1 MITAAVAFAAAAQTA
16 AENKTMIKIMMAVAA
31 FALVAGNAQAFDV
44 TKVSYPGATLEWDAT
59 FQLWTQKAKEA
70 GYRYAY
76 YLNVHPD
83 DSDPMGVWS
92 SNPHTVAAIAKDLG
106 ITTDGLAHAL
116 VEEGNWYRSEVLYFE
131 QLTLISACLANIND
145 KPHFRSIKAELE
157 DSYLQQPP
165 PDEQVSG
172 IQEARQKSERVE

>member
-1 MITAAVAFAAAAQTA
+1 MKLMMITAAVACAAATQT

-76 YLNVHPD
+76 YLNVTP
-83 DSDPMGVWS
+83 
-92 SNPHTVAAIAKDLG
+92 
-106 ITTDGLAHAL
+106 
-116 VEEGNWYRSEVLYFE
+116 
-131 QLTLISACLANIND
+131 
-145 KPHFRSIKAELE
+145 
-157 DSYLQQPP
+157 
-165 PDEQVSG
+165 
-172 IQEARQKSERVE
+172 